1 MVPPIIYGMYG
12 ATHHPLVMY
21 GATHHP
27 LDGRFAE
34 LYPLTTRFL
43 GDFHAAVTSN

>member
-1 MVPPIIYGMYG
+1 MDVP
-12 ATHHPLVMY
+12 MY

-27 LDGRFAE
+27 LDERFAE